1 MIGTFRPRGPM
12 VAAIAL
18 ALTGSLIG
26 CGSDSNDADS
36 RPATDLEE
44 VPGPVDGATVVD
56 GTDGDALQQDDDA
69 LPGDAGDLVT
79 DPEPAAPAPVD
90 PVPTDPEPTDPVPT
104 DPEPTDPE
112 PADPPVTAVP
122 TFTPSFETFDV
133 ARTVPED
140 AAALE
145 GLRTPLP
152 VRLSGDGSRLLVRA
166 SATDAEDRLTYRFL
180 SYDVAADRLDPLS
193 FAPTADAFPAFDADW
208 NTIASADGCDLRVQ
222 RRDRQSEPVSL
233 GGGALDGSCA
243 SMQSVQLSD
252 DGDTV
257 LVEAFDR
264 ERGASRW
271 LVVGIASGSVIDL
284 AGTALRVDAPE
295 LAGLEHLVL
304 SPRLSADGRYVV
316 AALVSSDGALA
327 RGTTADYGV
336 ASVLVDTSSGEARVI
351 ERRDYRRFVC
361 DRCDPLPV
369 PGPVISG
376 DGAFVFYQQ
385 AQRDVTPGEFPTE
398 DTVLYR
404 HEIRTGETRV
414 VRAGPT
420 GAREVVVSDD
430 GSRAAMRVTDDVEIA
445 YLNADRL
452 VSLRE
457 PMRFCRDDGEDCLF
471 AVSRFVTDGAL
482 EMSGDGSALTIHLI
496 PQRDGNASPEDR
508 PELLHVDLGDGRVA
522 RVAPRADGLFRALS
536 DDGRTVAL
544 RSVDDR
550 GVETVTVLRDPG
562 G

>member
-1 MIGTFRPRGPM
+1 MIRTFRPRGPV

-44 VPGPVDGATVVD
+44 VPGPVDGGTVVD

-79 DPEPAAPAPVD
+79 DPEPAAPASVD
-90 PVPTDPEPTDPVPT
+90 PVPTNPEPTDPVPT
-104 DPEPTDPE
+104 DPG

-166 SATDAEDRLTYRFL
+166 SATDLEDRLTYRFL

-233 GGGALDGSCA
+233 GGGALDGSCV

-295 LAGLEHLVL
+295 LAGLEQPGAVTAPVRGRSIRRGGARVERRCPGTGHDR
-304 SPRLSADGRYVV
+304 RLRRRQRARRHVER
-316 AALVSSDGALA
+316 
-327 RGTTADYGV
+327 RGT
-336 ASVLVDTSSGEARVI
+336 
-351 ERRDYRRFVC
+351 RD
-361 DRCDPLPV
+361 
-369 PGPVISG
+369 
-376 DGAFVFYQQ
+376 
-385 AQRDVTPGEFPTE
+385 
-398 DTVLYR
+398 
-404 HEIRTGETRV
+404 
-414 VRAGPT
+414 
-420 GAREVVVSDD
+420 
-430 GSRAAMRVTDDVEIA
+430 RAA
-445 YLNADRL
+445 RL
-452 VSLRE
+452 PPLR
-457 PMRFCRDDGEDCLF
+457 L
-471 AVSRFVTDGAL
+471 
-482 EMSGDGSALTIHLI
+482 
-496 PQRDGNASPEDR
+496 
-508 PELLHVDLGDGRVA
+508 
-522 RVAPRADGLFRALS
+522 
-536 DDGRTVAL
+536 
-544 RSVDDR
+544 
-550 GVETVTVLRDPG
+550 
-562 G
+562 